1 MHDMCAAHMIAR
13 IHAVA
18 GAHVGK
24 WLRITAIIPHIG
36 RPMLTTHAMSFTT
49 TKHRPHQRP
58 KIMVAG
64 SSVEGC
70 SPSCHNIVCNGCF
83 GLVGHGVQGT
93 WSRNVHDRGRF
104 IEGHLGWPQLP
115 LYCFRI
121 AAVIQLPSVVTKI
134 PRDGPRRGRRR
145 NRIVRNTRDRGRSWY
160 RGLRSLNHSRYAA
173 HRPLV
178 M

>member
-1 MHDMCAAHMIAR
+1 MHNMCAAHMIAR

-115 LYCFRI
+115 LPVF
-121 AAVIQLPSVVTKI
+121 VS
-134 PRDGPRRGRRR
+134 
-145 NRIVRNTRDRGRSWY
+145 
-160 RGLRSLNHSRYAA
+160 LRSFNCQALSRKFQEMV
-173 HRPLV
+173 LV
-178 M
+178 GVVGGIESCAIPATAGGAGTVGCGV